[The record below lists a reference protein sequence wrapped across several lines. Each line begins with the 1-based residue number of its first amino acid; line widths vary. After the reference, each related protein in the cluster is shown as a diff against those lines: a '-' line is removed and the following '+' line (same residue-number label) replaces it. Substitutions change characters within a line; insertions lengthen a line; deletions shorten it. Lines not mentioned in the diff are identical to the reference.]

1 MTLSAARRT
10 QTIPESLDLFRGAT
24 FMPDDDSARVDALF
38 DTVQRHRYSTFISL
52 YMEAG
57 RAVPA
62 VCRDTGFA
70 DAVMDIMGSPPAYR
84 AALIGDPAFLAWLG
98 DALIAVNR
106 LLTVAARDRAL
117 LRRRM
122 RELSQVRARVD
133 ARRENPGLVT
143 VPGTP
148 IVVQRFD
155 IDPQIAAATPPSYE
169 FPAREDRRRELER
182 QGHSLPFFRDIVT
195 VALERIRS
203 TWPDDHAQI
212 TRLVK
217 IIGYLPD
224 ASFRS
229 CSASRYTGV
238 IYLTAKDH
246 SILDL
251 EESLVHEAGH
261 QLLYH
266 IVEASPVSK
275 DDPPRARQYT
285 LPWSGQVRDFY
296 GYFHAFYIYILLVKY
311 FERVVDR
318 PADEQ
323 RRVSSR
329 MVFILRG
336 LVKALRDFEG
346 NRQFTPHGRELFD
359 NLAAEI
365 RTLTRTHRRA
375 LARRSEP
382 STVRAVE

>member
-1 MTLSAARRT
+1 MTLSAARRH
-10 QTIPESLDLFRGAT
+10 QAAPDSSDLFHGAT
-24 FMPDDDSARVDALF
+24 FMPDDDPARVDALIE
-38 DTVQRHRYSTFISL
+38 TVQRHRYSTFISL

-57 RAVPA
+57 KAVPSLT
-62 VCRDTGFA
+62 RDTGFA
-70 DAVMDIMGSPPAYR
+70 DAVLDIMGSPPAAR
-84 AALIGDPAFLAWLG
+84 AALVGDPAFLAWLG
-98 DALIAVNR
+98 NALIAVNR
-106 LLTVAARDRAL
+106 LLTVAPRERGL
-117 LRRRM
+117 LRRRL

-133 ARRENPGLVT
+133 ARSRDPRLVR

-155 IDPQIAAATPPSYE
+155 IDPQIAAATPPSYK
-169 FPAREDRRRELER
+169 FPAGKARRRALER
-182 QGHSLPFFRDIVT
+182 QGHSLPFFRDVVA

-203 TWPDDHAQI
+203 TWPDDYAQI

-217 IIGYLPD
+217 VIGYLPD

-238 IYLTAKDH
+238 IYLTAKDD

-261 QLLYH
+261 QLLYN
-266 IVEASPVSK
+266 IVEASPVSR
-275 DDPPRARQYT
+275 DDRPRARQYT

-311 FERVVDR
+311 FERAVDR

-323 RRVSSR
+323 QRVSAR

-336 LVKALRDFEG
+336 LIKALRDFEG
-346 NRQFTPHGRELFD
+346 NRQFTAHGRELFG
-359 NLAAEI
+359 NLAAEV
-365 RTLTRTHRRA
+365 RTFTRTHRRA
-375 LARRSEP
+375 LARPSTP